1 LETGQE
7 NRPNSGVTQSRITE
21 SQKAKSPLNSGLCDC
36 SAASLWGESLTRRL
50 YGGERG
56 IGYRAG
62 IEFETNFRLNLD
74 TPGEGL
80 IRTAFGLF

>member
-1 LETGQE
+1 MDGGGVSLDGNCLPMLETIP
-7 NRPNSGVTQSRITE
+7 R
-21 SQKAKSPLNSGLCDC
+21 AM
-36 SAASLWGESLTRRL
+36 